1 MPVWQT
7 IVSLHLLS
15 HWFWSTGMISSD
27 GDGDGVLNQILSEFI
42 MVCYPIVQD
51 IKILRPT
58 WKNAAVCPGPVPS
71 YNGAFPFQSFLTHFI
86 D

>member
-1 MPVWQT
+1 M
-7 IVSLHLLS
+7 
-15 HWFWSTGMISSD
+15 
-27 GDGDGVLNQILSEFI
+27 SEITQDIQSAAFI
-42 MVCYPIVQD
+42 MVCYPIAKD

-58 WKNAAVCPGPVPS
+58 WENAAARPGPVPS